1 MTEAV
6 VVDASVLAA
15 ILFNEPQAELAIER
29 IAGRRML
36 APSLLGYELANVAC
50 VKARRAPQQSER
62 LAAAQLL
69 LRRLDLQQVECTPEA
84 ACTLAVELGLSA
96 YDAAY
101 LHLAQELGVGLAT
114 ADAELETAARQLGIP
129 G

>member
-15 ILFNEPQAELAIER
+15 ILFNEPQAEQAIER

-50 VKARRAPQQSER
+50 VKARRAPEEKDR
-62 LAAAQLL
+62 LTAALLL
-69 LRRLDLQQVECTPEA
+69 LRRLDLQQVECAPEA
-84 ACTLAVELGLSA
+84 AYGLAVELGLSA

-101 LHLAQELGVGLAT
+101 LYLARELGVGLVSF
-114 ADAELETAARQLGIP
+114 DAELESAARELGIA